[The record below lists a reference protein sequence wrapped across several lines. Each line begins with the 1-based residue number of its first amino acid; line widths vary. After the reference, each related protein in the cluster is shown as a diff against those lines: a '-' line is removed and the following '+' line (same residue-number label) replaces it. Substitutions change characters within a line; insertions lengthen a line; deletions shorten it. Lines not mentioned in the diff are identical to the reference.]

1 MCVDP
6 NMLYLVSLGT
16 AKVVDFLR
24 TCVPIFN
31 VPGNDNNQWF
41 NNFSYYLSVNTIS
54 VILQTQQSPDPQIT
68 NYVQNMISAR
78 QIY

>member
-6 NMLYLVSLGT
+6 NIEYLLSLGT

-31 VPGNDNNQWF
+31 VPGNDKNQWL

-54 VILQTQQSPDPQIT
+54 AILQTQSPDPQIT
-68 NYVQNMISAR
+68 NYVQNMINVR